1 MAADNVLIV
10 TASYDIAA
18 DYVLKA
24 LHQRGTPVFRL
35 NTDLFP
41 SAVKASFLPPNDIE
55 FTAGDKAV
63 SGVSVKSVWY
73 RRHVSP
79 ELPAELDAGVRDF
92 CERETRAFLD
102 GVLASLPA
110 ERWMSSPQAIA
121 RAERKPY
128 QLAIAAQLG
137 FRIPDTI
144 ITNSTPHVV
153 EMGRRHRLIA
163 KAISSGY
170 VTSLE
175 GNLAIF
181 TSAVRPE
188 DLKELDGLAHAPVI
202 FQELVDKVSDI
213 RVTVVAG
220 EVFAAEILSQERQS
234 SRIDWRATDDP
245 HLPHRRHE
253 LPTEIADL
261 CREIVDHLDLTF
273 GAIDLALRADGTYV
287 FFEIN
292 PNGEWVWLEDQL
304 GFPISDRIAQW
315 LDSSPV

>member
-1 MAADNVLIV
+1 MTADTVLIV
-10 TASYDIAA
+10 TASYDVAA

-24 LHQRGTPVFRL
+24 LQQRGTPVFRL
-35 NTDLFP
+35 NTDRFP
-41 SAVKASFLPPNDIE
+41 SHIKASFIPPNDIE
-55 FTAGDKAV
+55 FSAGDKTV
-63 SGVSVKSVWY
+63 SGMSIRSVWY

-79 ELPAELDAGVRDF
+79 ELPAELDAGIRDF

-102 GVLASLPA
+102 GVLTSLPT
-110 ERWMSSPQAIA
+110 ERWMSCPQDIA

-137 FRIPDTI
+137 FEIPNTI
-144 ITNSTPHVV
+144 ITNNPLPVV
-153 EMGRRHRLIA
+153 EMARHHQLIA
-163 KAISSGY
+163 KAVSSGY
-170 VTSLE
+170 VSSPE
-175 GNLAIF
+175 GNQAMF
-181 TSAVRPE
+181 TSALRPE
-188 DLKELDGLAHAPVI
+188 DLKELDELAYAPVI
-202 FQELVDKVSDI
+202 FQELIDKVSDI

-245 HLPHRRHE
+245 HLCHRRHE

-261 CREIVDHLDLTF
+261 CREIVNHLGLTF
-273 GAIDLALRADGTYV
+273 GAVDLALWADGTYL
-287 FFEIN
+287 FLEIN

-315 LDSSPV
+315 LDSNTI

>member
-1 MAADNVLIV
+1 MSI
-10 TASYDIAA
+10 
-18 DYVLKA
+18 
-24 LHQRGTPVFRL
+24 
-35 NTDLFP
+35 
-41 SAVKASFLPPNDIE
+41 
-55 FTAGDKAV
+55 
-63 SGVSVKSVWY
+63 KSVWY

-79 ELPAELDAGVRDF
+79 ELPVELDAGVRDF

-137 FRIPDTI
+137 FEIPDTI
-144 ITNSTPHVV
+144 ITNNPPPVV
-153 EMGRRHRLIA
+153 EMARRHQLIA

-170 VTSLE
+170 VASPE
-175 GNLAIF
+175 GNQAIF
-181 TSAVRPE
+181 TSALRPE
-188 DLKELDGLAHAPVI
+188 DLKELDGLAHAPVA

-245 HLPHRRHE
+245 HLRHRRHE

-261 CREIVDHLDLTF
+261 CREIVNHLGLTF

-315 LDSSPV
+315 LDSN

>member
-1 MAADNVLIV
+1 MTADTALIV
-10 TASYDIAA
+10 TASYDVAA
-18 DYVLKA
+18 DYVLEA
-24 LHQRGTPVFRL
+24 LQRRGTPVFRL
-35 NTDLFP
+35 NTDHFP
-41 SAVKASFLPPNDIE
+41 SRIKASFLPPNDIE
-55 FTAGDKAV
+55 FTAGDKTV
-63 SGVSVKSVWY
+63 SGISIKSVWY

-79 ELPAELDAGVRDF
+79 ELPVELDAGVRDF

-102 GVLASLPA
+102 GVLASLPV

-137 FRIPDTI
+137 FKIPDTI
-144 ITNSTPHVV
+144 MTNNPPSVV
-153 EMGRRHRLIA
+153 EMARRHQLIA
-163 KAISSGY
+163 KAISSAY
-170 VTSLE
+170 VSSPE
-175 GNLAIF
+175 GNQAIF
-181 TSAVRPE
+181 TSAIRPE
-188 DLKELDGLAHAPVI
+188 DLKELDGLAHAPVT

-213 RVTVVAG
+213 RITVVAG

-253 LPTEIADL
+253 LSTEIADL
-261 CREIVDHLDLTF
+261 CREIVNHLGLTF

-304 GFPISDRIAQW
+304 DFPISDRIAQW
-315 LDSSPV
+315 LDSN

>member
-1 MAADNVLIV
+1 MTAGTVLIV
-10 TASYDIAA
+10 TASYDVAA

-24 LHQRGTPVFRL
+24 LQQRGTPVFRL
-35 NTDLFP
+35 NTDQFP
-41 SAVKASFLPPNDIE
+41 SHIKASFIPPNDIE
-55 FTAGDKAV
+55 FTTGDRTV
-63 SGVSVKSVWY
+63 SGMSIKSVWY

-79 ELPAELDAGVRDF
+79 ELPVELEAGVRDF
-92 CERETRAFLD
+92 CEREVRAFLD

-137 FRIPDTI
+137 FEIPDTV
-144 ITNSTPHVV
+144 ITNDPSPVV
-153 EMGRRHRLIA
+153 EMAQHHRLIA

-170 VTSLE
+170 VTSPE
-175 GNLAIF
+175 GNRAIF
-181 TSAVRPE
+181 TSAIRPE
-188 DLKELDGLAHAPVI
+188 DLKELDGLAYAPVV

-220 EVFAAEILSQERQS
+220 EVFAAEILSQGRQS
-234 SRIDWRATDDP
+234 SQIDWRATDDP
-245 HLPHRRHE
+245 HLPHRTHE
-253 LPTEIADL
+253 LSTTIADL
-261 CREIVDHLDLTF
+261 CREIVNHLGLAF

-315 LDSSPV
+315 LDSNTI

>member
-1 MAADNVLIV
+1 MTADTVLIV

-18 DYVLKA
+18 NYVIKVLQ
-24 LHQRGTPVFRL
+24 QRGTPVFRL
-35 NTDLFP
+35 NTDQFP
-41 SAVKASFLPPNDIE
+41 SRVKASFIPPNNIE
-55 FTAGDKAV
+55 FTAGDKVV
-63 SGVSVKSVWY
+63 SGMSIKSVWY

-79 ELPAELDAGVRDF
+79 ELPVELDAGVRDF

-102 GVLASLPA
+102 GVLASLPT

-137 FRIPDTI
+137 FEIPDTI
-144 ITNSTPHVV
+144 ITNNPSPVV
-153 EMGRRHRLIA
+153 EMARSHQLIA
-163 KAISSGY
+163 KAVSSGY
-170 VTSLE
+170 VASPQ
-175 GNLAIF
+175 GNQAIF
-181 TSAVRPE
+181 TSALRPE
-188 DLKELDGLAHAPVI
+188 DLKELDGLAHAPVT

-253 LPTEIADL
+253 LPTETAEL
-261 CREIVDHLDLTF
+261 CREIVNRLGLTF

-315 LDSSPV
+315 LDSSLV

>member
-1 MAADNVLIV
+1 MTADTVLIV
-10 TASYDIAA
+10 TASYDVAA
-18 DYVLKA
+18 DYVLEA
-24 LHQRGTPVFRL
+24 LQQRGTPVFRL
-35 NTDLFP
+35 NTDHFP
-41 SAVKASFLPPNDIE
+41 SRIKASFLPPNNIE

-63 SGVSVKSVWY
+63 SGISIKSVWY

-79 ELPAELDAGVRDF
+79 ELPVELDAGVRDF

-102 GVLASLPA
+102 GVLASLPV
-110 ERWMSSPQAIA
+110 ERWMSFPQAIA

-128 QLAIAAQLG
+128 QLAIASQLG
-137 FRIPDTI
+137 FNIPDTI
-144 ITNSTPHVV
+144 MTNNPPSVV
-153 EMGRRHRLIA
+153 EMARRHQLIA
-163 KAISSGY
+163 KAISSAY
-170 VTSLE
+170 VSSPE
-175 GNLAIF
+175 GTQAIF
-181 TSAVRPE
+181 TSAMRPE
-188 DLKELDGLAHAPVI
+188 DLKELDGLAHAPVT

-253 LPTEIADL
+253 LSTEIADL
-261 CREIVDHLDLTF
+261 CREIVNHLGLTF

-304 GFPISDRIAQW
+304 NFPISDRIAQW
-315 LDSSPV
+315 LDSN